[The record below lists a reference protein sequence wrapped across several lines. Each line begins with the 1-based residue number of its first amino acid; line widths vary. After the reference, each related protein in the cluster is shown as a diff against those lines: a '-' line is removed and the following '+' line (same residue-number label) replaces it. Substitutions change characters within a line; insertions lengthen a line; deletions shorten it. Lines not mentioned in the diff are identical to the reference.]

1 MRISMALDA
10 DASSLTE
17 REGTLLRVAAT
28 DPLPHGLGRQADLMF
43 RRRSMLLTLIIVPI
57 ACSAH
62 SEQLAPGTSS
72 ISATPLTAGRS
83 ANLSGVTAF
92 GARRDASVPHG
103 RIEVMSVRSADRDV
117 TVRDVWVYRPAV
129 PDSATLPV
137 VYFLHGVPGTAA
149 DVFSSGTAEAL
160 DRMFS
165 SGMQPFV
172 LAAPTGTGT
181 FHADTEWADSEDG
194 ADRLETYIVDEV
206 ISAVEGAHRRDRRNR
221 IIAGFSMGGYG
232 AANLA
237 LRHPALF
244 GAVASFAGYFHI
256 DDPDSVFG
264 GDRRVESA
272 NDPELLIKTVRD
284 VRFWLAEGTSDTEP
298 AVRGEALRF
307 AALAGSLVGPH
318 DLVVAPGA
326 HDYAFVVAHLAD
338 MGAFIARG
346 DGDPPRPS
354 VGPS

>member
-1 MRISMALDA
+1 
-10 DASSLTE
+10 
-17 REGTLLRVAAT
+17 
-28 DPLPHGLGRQADLMF
+28 MF

-72 ISATPLTAGRS
+72 ISATPLTAGRG

-92 GARRDASVPHG
+92 GARRDASVPAHG

-165 SGMQPFV
+165 SGVQPFV

-264 GDRRVESA
+264 GDRQVESA

-346 DGDPPRPS
+346 EGDPPRPS